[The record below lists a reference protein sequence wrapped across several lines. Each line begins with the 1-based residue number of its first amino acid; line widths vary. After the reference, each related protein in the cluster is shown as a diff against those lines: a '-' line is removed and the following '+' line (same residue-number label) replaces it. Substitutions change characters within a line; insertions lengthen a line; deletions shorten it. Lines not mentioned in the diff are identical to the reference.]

1 MDQDVCL
8 FSRKRMELG
17 GIEEVESFSETE
29 IVLVSSLGRIAVN
42 GSGLKI
48 GRFSAEQGTLELTG
62 TVDAFVYLEGLDGD
76 GGEREKRGFFGRLFR

>member
-8 FSRKRMELG
+8 FSRKRMELK

-29 IVLVSSLGRIAVN
+29 IILVSSLGRIAVN

-48 GRFSAEQGTLELTG
+48 GGFSAEKGDLTLTG
-62 TVDAFVYLEGLDGD
+62 TVDAFSYLDAE
-76 GGEREKRGFFGRLFR
+76 GGEGERRGLFRRLFR

>member
-17 GIEEVESFSETE
+17 GIEEVESFSDTE
-29 IVLVSSLGRIAVN
+29 IVLASSLGRIAVS

-48 GRFSAEQGTLELTG
+48 GRFSAEKGELELTG
-62 TVDAFVYLEGLDGD
+62 TVDAFAYLEED
-76 GGEREKRGFFGRLFR
+76 GGERERRGFFGRLFR

>member
-8 FSRKRMELG
+8 FSRKRMELK

-29 IVLVSSLGRIAVN
+29 IVLQSSLGLIAVN

-48 GRFSAEQGTLELTG
+48 DRFSAEKGELELTG
-62 TVDAFVYLEGLDGD
+62 TVDAFAYLD
-76 GGEREKRGFFGRLFR
+76 GEREEGGRRGLFGRLFR

>member
-48 GRFSAEQGTLELTG
+48 GRFSAEKGELELTG
-62 TVDAFVYLEGLDGD
+62 TVDAFVYLDGED
-76 GGEREKRGFFGRLFR
+76 GERERRGLFGRLFR

>member
-29 IVLVSSLGRIAVN
+29 IVLLSSLGRIAVS

-48 GRFSAEQGTLELTG
+48 GLFSAENGELELTG
-62 TVDAFVYLEGLDGD
+62 TVDAFVYLEDD
-76 GGEREKRGFFGRLFR
+76 GGERERRGFFGRLFR

>member
-8 FSRKRMELG
+8 FSRKRMELK

-62 TVDAFVYLEGLDGD
+62 TVDAFVYLDGD